1 MAARDKER
9 YYWLKLHR
17 DFFKRHDIRII
28 EDVPNGTEYVL
39 FYLKLMT
46 EAIDHEGALRFS
58 DTIPYTESMLASVT
72 NTNIDVVRSALR
84 LLLELGMVEMQED
97 GTLFIGEVA
106 KLLDSE
112 TYQTRRKREAAE
124 HAALP
129 AGGVNSTT
137 DMVDSTREKETEIE
151 TEKETDTD
159 KDKDTDKD
167 TESEEQSENF
177 TAPEGAVCRTKD
189 VRRIV
194 EAWNSLGLQQVV
206 RITGRSRR
214 GCMLRARVKEH
225 GVEGVL
231 EAIEK
236 IRHSA
241 FLTGQNGKGWVITF
255 EWFVKPNNFV
265 KVLEG
270 NYDNAYR
277 RGGERRTG
285 NGFLDMLMEEG
296 GESI

>member
-28 EDVPNGTEYVL
+28 EDMPNGTDYVL

-58 DTIPYTESMLASVT
+58 DAIPYSESMLSSVT

-84 LLLELGMVEMQED
+84 LLTELGMVELLED

-112 TYQTRRKREAAE
+112 TYQTMRKREAAE
-124 HAALP
+124 QAALP
-129 AGGVNSTT
+129 AGGVYSTP
-137 DMVDSTREKETEIE
+137 DAADSTREKETE
-151 TEKETDTD
+151 TD
-159 KDKDTDKD
+159 KDTETD
-167 TESEEQSENF
+167 TESEEQSENC

-189 VRRIV
+189 VLRIV

-241 FLTGQNGKGWVITF
+241 FLTGQNGKGWIITF

-277 RGGERRTG
+277 RCGERRTG
-285 NGFLDMLMEEG
+285 NGFLEMLMEEG
-296 GESI
+296 GEMI